1 MFQKLTLNGCCVELV
16 KPLISVN
23 ELSKNMQRHE
33 KCGGIYDRRLY
44 LMVARNIFDAAQGNN
59 IEGLERCKLVPWSL
73 VINKRFCVKSKFT
86 NYHNSGNIDTYN
98 D

>member
-1 MFQKLTLNGCCVELV
+1 
-16 KPLISVN
+16 
-23 ELSKNMQRHE
+23 
-33 KCGGIYDRRLY
+33 
-44 LMVARNIFDAAQGNN
+44 MVARNIFDAAQGNN

-73 VINKRFCVKSKFT
+73 AINKRFCVKSKFT

>member
-1 MFQKLTLNGCCVELV
+1 
-16 KPLISVN
+16 
-23 ELSKNMQRHE
+23 
-33 KCGGIYDRRLY
+33 
-44 LMVARNIFDAAQGNN
+44 MVARNIFDTAQGNN

-73 VINKRFCVKSKFT
+73 SINKRFCVKAKFA